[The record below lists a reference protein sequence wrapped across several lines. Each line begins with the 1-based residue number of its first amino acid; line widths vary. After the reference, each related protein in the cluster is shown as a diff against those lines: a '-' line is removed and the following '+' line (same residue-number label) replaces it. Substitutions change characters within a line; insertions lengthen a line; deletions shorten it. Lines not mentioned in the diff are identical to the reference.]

1 VVPKPVQPW
10 YTLLMSSPLVSI
22 CMPAYNTGLY
32 IEEAIQS
39 CIEQTYNKWELIIWD
54 DGSTDNTM
62 EVIKSFNDYRII
74 VGSSGHKGVANA
86 RNRCLDLCCGEII
99 ARMDS
104 DDYQD
109 PTRIEKSVN
118 MLLKNPEPLV
128 TCRMLRFKGEKWKNS
143 PKVRNHNDFGNPDCS
158 GKMNPSL
165 YWGGSNKGNP
175 VNASIV
181 AMKEVYDRVG
191 GFNEE
196 METAEDGDWNFRA
209 LKHYDNWQFID
220 EYLYIYRRHP
230 SQLTQRKRNETWHA
244 HRKSMAIHLKTRD
257 EVPQ

>member
-1 VVPKPVQPW
+1 
-10 YTLLMSSPLVSI
+10 MSSPLVSI
-22 CMPAYNTGLY
+22 CMPAYNTGPY
-32 IEEAIQS
+32 IAQAIQS
-39 CIEQTYNKWELIIWD
+39 CIDQTYDMWELIIWD

-74 VGSSGHKGVANA
+74 VGSNGHKGVANA

-99 ARMDS
+99 ARLDS
-104 DDYQD
+104 DDTQD
-109 PTRIEKSVN
+109 PTRIAKSVD

-128 TCRMLRFKGEKWKNS
+128 TCKMQGLKDGKLF
-143 PKVRNHNDFGNPDCS
+143 PYHN
-158 GKMNPSL
+158 GKMIPPL
-165 YWGGSNKGNP
+165 YWKGDNKGSP

-196 METAEDGDWNFRA
+196 LASAEDGDWNFRA

-220 EYLYIYRRHP
+220 EYLYLYRRHP
-230 SQLTQRKRNETWHA
+230 SQLTQRKRSETWNE
-244 HRKSMAIHLKTRD
+244 HRKSMAIHLKTQD
-257 EVPQ
+257 EVPR